1 MDILPI
7 SDNRWEADPTEL
19 SPETERASA
28 TEQSRTSIVTV
39 SPVACSPLPSARAGW
54 GRSALIIAVLSVL
67 SWAAFTL
74 IVIAELS
81 AL

>member
-19 SPETERASA
+19 SPETERARA
-28 TEQSRTSIVTV
+28 TEQSRRSIVTA
-39 SPVACSPLPSARAGW
+39 SPVACSPLTSAAAGW
-54 GRSALIIAVLSVL
+54 GRSVLIIAVLSVL
-67 SWAAFTL
+67 SWAAVIL
-74 IVIAELS
+74 IVIAALS